1 MDLPISFL
9 SVIPWLIVI
18 GTILGMFH
26 QVPQGHVHVTTVFGK
41 FRRVLYPG
49 LTVKIPFFEQVTKR
63 ISIQNLSDELTFQAI
78 TIDQAN
84 VYFKTMLIYCVL
96 DDSEECIKNV
106 AFKFLSERNFNQSL
120 SRTIEGTIRSFVATK
135 RQEEVLILRSEIVN
149 HVKQELD
156 HTLAGW
162 GYRLIDLQ
170 INEIRF
176 DEAIVKSM
184 AEVVASNNLLQAA
197 HNQGESIRIIKVKE
211 AEAEREASRLRGQG
225 TALFREEVARGISK
239 AAKEIKEANLDPS
252 FVLFSMWL
260 ESMRYIAKE
269 GKGNLLFFDG
279 SNSGQKQTIKELMAM
294 RMFPLSSES
303 SEQSVHDFT
312 SDMGMPTD

>member
-1 MDLPISFL
+1 MNYSI
-9 SVIPWLIVI
+9 I
-18 GTILGMFH
+18 GLLFWGFIAYALFTAFVA
-26 QVPQGHVHVTTVFGK
+26 VPQGNVYVSTIFGK
-41 FRRVLYPG
+41 FYRILKPG
-49 LTVKIPFFEQVTKR
+49 LTLKIPVLESIYKR
-63 ISIQNLSDELTFQAI
+63 ISIQNRSNELSFQAI

-84 VYFKTMLIYCVL
+84 VYFKTLLIYCVL
-96 DDSEECIKNV
+96 DDEEETIQNV
-106 AFKFLSERNFNQSL
+106 AFKFMNEQNFNQSL
-120 SRTIEGTIRSFVATK
+120 FRSIEGTIRSFVAIK
-135 RQEEVLILRSEIVN
+135 KQEEVLSLREEIVR

-156 HTLAGW
+156 GTLAEW
-162 GYRLIDLQ
+162 GFKLLDLQ
-170 INEIRF
+170 INEIQF
-176 DEAIVKSM
+176 DEAISKSM

-211 AEAEREASRLRGQG
+211 AEAEREASKLRGQG

-239 AAKEIKEANLDPS
+239 AAKEIKAADLDPS

-294 RMFPLSSES
+294 RTFPLSTDVSEES
-303 SEQSVHDFT
+303 KKEFSMNTGLE
-312 SDMGMPTD
+312 